1 MNELSN
7 VLSYMPDKVKSA
19 FNMLDENILNRINEL
34 RIRRDKP
41 IVLVIKNT
49 SYFIDIKGDLYDYLM
64 SQSIG
69 VNSEEFDNLFMS
81 LCDYSLYDNM
91 ENLKNGFLTLSN
103 GARIGV
109 ASTAV
114 NDEDGIVSVKDI
126 VSLNIRIPQEVKG
139 CAEKILNFLYVNSF
153 PSIIVAG
160 KPNSGKTTLLRDIAR
175 MLSDGFNNRYTK
187 VCVIDERNEF
197 AAKKDNNLSMDV
209 GVNTDVLTAFNKA
222 KGIEI
227 ATRTLSP
234 EMIICDEISNDEEV
248 QSILY
253 AFSSG
258 ISFALSVHI
267 SGRDDLLYKPI
278 IKTLLQSQE
287 FSYIVLLD
295 NYTYSPEIIE
305 ASEVLSEIH
314 RNDRADNLIN
324 CTGIT
329 FI

>member
-1 MNELSN
+1 MNKLTD
-7 VLSYMPDKVKSA
+7 VLSYMPDKVVSA

-34 RIRRDKP
+34 RVRRGKP
-41 IVLVIKNT
+41 IAVVIKNT
-49 SYFIDIKGDLYDYLM
+49 SYFIDNKGDLYDYCM
-64 SQSIG
+64 SECLKM
-69 VNSEEFDNLFMS
+69 NSDEFDNLFMS

-91 ENLKNGFLTLSN
+91 ENLKKGFITLSN
-103 GARIGV
+103 GSRIGV

-114 NDEDGIVSVKDI
+114 NDENGIVSVKDI

-175 MLSDGFNNRYTK
+175 MLSDGFNNKYAK
-187 VCVIDERNEF
+187 VAVIDERNEF
-197 AAKKDNNLSMDV
+197 AAKKDTEMSMDL
-209 GVNTDVLTAFNKA
+209 GLNTDVLTAFNKA

-234 EMIICDEISNDEEV
+234 EMIICDEISTDEEV

-267 SGRDDLLYKPI
+267 SDREDLIYKPI
-278 IKTLLQSQE
+278 IKTLLQTQE

-314 RNDRADNLIN
+314 RNDRADNFIN